1 MVTQWEGMLQ
11 LLFYICIADLPSC
24 GGFLQAGA
32 RQHCLS
38 GRDWALYP
46 VGQGAALVDLQHLVP
61 ALTLAPDGFR
71 NTAVLK
77 LENKPS
83 L

>member
-1 MVTQWEGMLQ
+1 MVTLWEGMLQ

-32 RQHCLS
+32 RQHCLA
-38 GRDWALYP
+38 GRDGALYS
-46 VGQGAALVDLQHLVP
+46 VVEGAALIDLQHLIP
-61 ALTLAPDGFR
+61 AHILAPDGFR
-71 NTAVLK
+71 NTVVLK
-77 LENKPS
+77 LGNKLS